1 MKQIKIEL
9 FSTPGCGRCAQASA
23 ALKAVLAEFGED
35 RVSWR
40 DVNLLDEIDY
50 AVRLGLV
57 SPSAIA
63 IDGELVFPTLPD
75 ATALRTEIAK
85 RLR

>member
-1 MKQIKIEL
+1 MKIEL
-9 FSTPGCGRCAQASA
+9 FSTPGCSRCAQASTG
-23 ALKAVLAEFGED
+23 LKVVLAAFGEG
-35 RVSWR
+35 RVIWR

-50 AVRLGLV
+50 AVKLGLI

-63 IDGELVFPTLPD
+63 IDGELVFPSLPD
-75 ATALRTEIAK
+75 AAALRAEIVK